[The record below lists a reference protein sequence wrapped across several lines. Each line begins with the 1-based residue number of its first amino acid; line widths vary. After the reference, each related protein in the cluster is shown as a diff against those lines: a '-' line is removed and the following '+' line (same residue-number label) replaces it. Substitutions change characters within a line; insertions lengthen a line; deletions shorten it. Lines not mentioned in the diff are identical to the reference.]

1 MNGLSR
7 FLVPV
12 VIAVFGSGCMSI
24 YRMPAG
30 TPSASL
36 RIPSGTTSWI
46 CANGPAQILTKGK
59 DGRAQIPAGERVT
72 IGANYATSDG
82 HMNYF
87 CSTSVSLAPQAGG
100 KYYQDFE
107 TEDESCIALIYR
119 ETADKRVGLE
129 FEPSLHRGGASC
141 TR

>member
-1 MNGLSR
+1 MNGLPR
-7 FLVPV
+7 FLVLV

-36 RIPSGTTSWI
+36 RVPSGTTSWI

-59 DGRAQIPAGERVT
+59 DGRAQIPAGERIT
-72 IGANYATSDG
+72 IGSNYATSDG
-82 HMNYF
+82 YMNYY
-87 CSTSVSLAPQAGG
+87 CSASVSLAPRVGE

-107 TEDESCIALIYR
+107 TEAESCIVMIYR
-119 ETADKRVGLE
+119 ETDDKRVGLE
-129 FEPSLHRGGASC
+129 FEPSLYRGGAGC